1 MLHQCPTE
9 ITALL
14 LLYYTL
20 LTQSFSIIEYCLELI
35 MKSSI
40 FTNSL
45 LSIILFRLLFYLTML
60 VAWLMISHCLIILPT
75 IAHPIPTTT
84 LKTKDYCQQF
94 LPGESHGQMSLVGY
108 SPEGHKELDMSNWA
122 HMCGWHTQTHTRN
135 PRHREW
141 YNSPKATS

>member
-75 IAHPIPTTT
+75 IAHPISTTT

-108 SPEGHKELDMSNWA
+108 SPEGHKELDMTN
-122 HMCGWHTQTHTRN
+122 
-135 PRHREW
+135 
-141 YNSPKATS
+141 